1 MPHVDWIWFTLQVL
15 IVTALCCRLQGS
27 AVLHRSLFTPVTIFQ
42 KAVTSSNASIFFQL
56 RSQTYSAP
64 VDELVSRS
72 GPKAGGGRVRA
83 TSPGQNFHRLFG
95 IILIMCLARPTT
107 GVRVVGVTMASTGV
121 TERAL
126 LNSHTT
132 AVAKQHGSP
141 NIGSSFSSIRK
152 RSFKRACRRAARQG
166 GAWYRGQWLTKEH
179 LPRPDE
185 APAQIENGII
195 KCVKRKGRR
204 LYVLCWN
211 VGGLSTG
218 LFDELLAWLALP
230 QQQHIGAVLIQE
242 THWQHQSEWCSGG
255 WTCVNSGDPLHK
267 FAGVM
272 CMLSH
277 KFFQPQQVRHH
288 ALIEGRLL
296 HVRAGALDDAVD
308 FLCVYQHPWNVRVP
322 KQELQKRRDDL
333 WKQLDRA
340 TSALPKRNLL
350 VIGGDFNVQLAP
362 HGRVVGAAVQ
372 HRHAHDQVAED
383 SDKLLDILTMHDL
396 CAVNTWR
403 GPKSSMVTYRM
414 GKHGTQIDFIIT
426 RRGSADVI
434 TKTLQTH
441 A

>member
-1 MPHVDWIWFTLQVL
+1 MNTCVRKLQIVWCKFSCEQGRRCFIPHVKQQSHLVTNIAAYVSWGLCSRTGPILMPHVDWIWFMLQVL
-15 IVTALCCRLQGS
+15 IVTALCCRLQGP
-27 AVLHRSLFTPVTIFQ
+27 AILHRSLFIPVTIFQ
-42 KAVTSSNASIFFQL
+42 NAVTSSNASIFFQL

-83 TSPGQNFHRLFG
+83 TSPGQSFHRLFG

-126 LNSHTT
+126 LDSHTT

-141 NIGSSFSSIRK
+141 SMGSSFSSIRK

-166 GAWYRGQWLTKEH
+166 GAWCRGQWLTEEQ

-185 APAQIENGII
+185 APALNRKQHTI
-195 KCVKRKGRR
+195 KCVKHKGRR

-218 LFDELLAWLALP
+218 LCDELLAWLALP
-230 QQQHIGAVLIQE
+230 QQKHIGAVLLQE

-255 WTCVNSGDPLHK
+255 WTCINSGDPSHK

-272 CMLSH
+272 CMLSN
-277 KFFQPQQVRHH
+277 KFLQPQQVRHH
-288 ALIEGRLL
+288 ALIDGRLL

-322 KQELQKRRDDL
+322 KQELQKRRDNL

-340 TSALPKRNLL
+340 TSALPKKKSLGDWRRSQCPARTAWQ
-350 VIGGDFNVQLAP
+350 GG
-362 HGRVVGAAVQ
+362 
-372 HRHAHDQVAED
+372 RHSSSTQA
-383 SDKLLDILTMHDL
+383 
-396 CAVNTWR
+396 CA
-403 GPKSSMVTYRM
+403 
-414 GKHGTQIDFIIT
+414 
-426 RRGSADVI
+426 
-434 TKTLQTH
+434 
-441 A
+441 